1 MMGDSME
8 KETNMKATSAK
19 KNNTSSKSNTKNKK
33 VAQNTK
39 KNKKGNK
46 NFASNKKVEKERV
59 EVKEEIVKEVKE
71 EVVSKDTPA
80 TEKTSK
86 KKKSNLSNNE
96 FFKLLQLIL
105 IVTGIFLAFYL
116 VTWLFT
122 DKASDDKKEEE
133 KPEVTIQYDEIL
145 MSNLLKQKD
154 LEYYVLAYDA
164 EDKYYDSY
172 NMYIYTYSTQKDA
185 LRIYTSVLSN
195 GFNKKFYDKELKE
208 SVVDSADINKL
219 KLKETSLIRVRRGT
233 IRNVYEGHE
242 EIINFLS
249 TLGK

>member
-8 KETNMKATSAK
+8 KETNKKTTSAK
-19 KNNTSSKSNTKNKK
+19 KKNTSSKSNLNNKNN
-33 VAQNTK
+33 AQNTK
-39 KNKKGNK
+39 KNKKGDK
-46 NFASNKKVEKERV
+46 NIAQSKKV
-59 EVKEEIVKEVKE
+59 EVKEEKVKVKEVEIKE
-71 EVVSKDTPA
+71 EVVSTETPA
-80 TEKTSK
+80 AKETSK

-96 FFKLLQLIL
+96 FVKLLQLIL

-122 DKASDDKKEEE
+122 DNSDENKKELE
-133 KPEVTIQYDEIL
+133 KPEVSIQYDEIL

-185 LRIYTSVLSN
+185 KRVYTSVLSN

-208 SVVDSADINKL
+208 SVIDAADISKL
-219 KLKETSLIRVRRGT
+219 KLKDTSLIRVRRGT

>member
-8 KETNMKATSAK
+8 KETNKKTTSAK
-19 KNNTSSKSNTKNKK
+19 KKNTSSKSNLNNKNN
-33 VAQNTK
+33 AQNTK
-39 KNKKGNK
+39 KNKKGDK
-46 NFASNKKVEKERV
+46 NIAQSKKV
-59 EVKEEIVKEVKE
+59 EVKEEKVKEVEIKE
-71 EVVSKDTPA
+71 EVVSTETPA
-80 TEKTSK
+80 AKETSK

-96 FFKLLQLIL
+96 FVKLLQLIL

-122 DKASDDKKEEE
+122 DNSDENKKEEE
-133 KPEVTIQYDEIL
+133 KPEVSIQYDEIL

-185 LRIYTSVLSN
+185 KRVYTSVLSN

-208 SVVDSADINKL
+208 SVIDAADISKL
-219 KLKETSLIRVRRGT
+219 KLKDTSLIRVRRGT

>member
-8 KETNMKATSAK
+8 KETNKKTTSAK
-19 KNNTSSKSNTKNKK
+19 KKNTSSKSNLNNKNN
-33 VAQNTK
+33 AQNTK

-46 NFASNKKVEKERV
+46 NIVQSKKV
-59 EVKEEIVKEVKE
+59 EVKEEKVKEVEIKE
-71 EVVSKDTPA
+71 EIVSTETPA
-80 TEKTSK
+80 AKETSK

-96 FFKLLQLIL
+96 FVKLLQLIL

-122 DKASDDKKEEE
+122 DNSDKNKKEEE
-133 KPEVTIQYDEIL
+133 KPEVSIQYDEIL

-185 LRIYTSVLSN
+185 KRVYTSVLSN

-208 SVVDSADINKL
+208 SVIDAADISKL
-219 KLKETSLIRVRRGT
+219 KLKDTSLIRVRRGT

>member
-8 KETNMKATSAK
+8 KETNKKTTSAK
-19 KNNTSSKSNTKNKK
+19 KKNTSSKSNLNNKNN
-33 VAQNTK
+33 AQNTK
-39 KNKKGNK
+39 KNKKGDK
-46 NFASNKKVEKERV
+46 NIAQSKKV
-59 EVKEEIVKEVKE
+59 EVKEEKVKEVEIKE
-71 EVVSKDTPA
+71 EVVSTETPA
-80 TEKTSK
+80 AKETSK

-96 FFKLLQLIL
+96 FVKLLQLIL

-122 DKASDDKKEEE
+122 DNSDENKKEED
-133 KPEVTIQYDEIL
+133 KPEVSIQYDEIL

-172 NMYIYTYSTQKDA
+172 NMYIHTYSTQKDA
-185 LRIYTSVLSN
+185 KRVYTSILSN

-208 SVVDSADINKL
+208 SVIDAADISKL
-219 KLKETSLIRVRRGT
+219 KLKDTSLIRVRRGT

>member
-1 MMGDSME
+1 MGDSME
-8 KETNMKATSAK
+8 KETNKKTTSAK
-19 KNNTSSKSNTKNKK
+19 KKNTSSKSNLNNKNN
-33 VAQNTK
+33 AQNTK

-46 NFASNKKVEKERV
+46 NIVQSKKV
-59 EVKEEIVKEVKE
+59 EVKEEKVKEAEIKE
-71 EVVSKDTPA
+71 EIVSTETPA
-80 TEKTSK
+80 AKETSK

-96 FFKLLQLIL
+96 FVKLLQLIL

-122 DKASDDKKEEE
+122 DNSDKNKKEEE
-133 KPEVTIQYDEIL
+133 KPEVSIQYDEIL

-185 LRIYTSVLSN
+185 KRVYTSVLSN

-208 SVVDSADINKL
+208 SVIDAADISKL
-219 KLKETSLIRVRRGT
+219 KLKDTSLIRVRRGT

>member
-8 KETNMKATSAK
+8 KETNKKTTSAK
-19 KNNTSSKSNTKNKK
+19 KKNTSSKSNLNNKNN
-33 VAQNTK
+33 AQNTK

-46 NFASNKKVEKERV
+46 NIAQSKKV
-59 EVKEEIVKEVKE
+59 EVKEEKVKVKEVEIKE
-71 EVVSKDTPA
+71 EVVSTETPA
-80 TEKTSK
+80 AKETSK

-96 FFKLLQLIL
+96 FVKLLQLIL

-122 DKASDDKKEEE
+122 DNSDENKKEEE
-133 KPEVTIQYDEIL
+133 KPEVSIQYDEIL

-172 NMYIYTYSTQKDA
+172 NMYINTYSTQKDA
-185 LRIYTSVLSN
+185 KRVYTSVLSN

-208 SVVDSADINKL
+208 SVIDAADISKL
-219 KLKETSLIRVRRGT
+219 KLKDTSLIRVRRGT

>member
-8 KETNMKATSAK
+8 KETNKKTTSAK
-19 KNNTSSKSNTKNKK
+19 KKNTSSKSNLNNKNN
-33 VAQNTK
+33 AQNTK

-46 NFASNKKVEKERV
+46 NITQSKKV
-59 EVKEEIVKEVKE
+59 EVKEEKVKVKEVEIKE
-71 EVVSKDTPA
+71 EVVSTETPA
-80 TEKTSK
+80 AKETSK

-96 FFKLLQLIL
+96 FVKLLQLIL

-122 DKASDDKKEEE
+122 DNSDKNEKEEE
-133 KPEVTIQYDEIL
+133 KPEVSIQYDEIL

-172 NMYIYTYSTQKDA
+172 NMYINTYSTQKDA
-185 LRIYTSVLSN
+185 KRVYTSVLSN
-195 GFNKKFYDKELKE
+195 GFKKKFYDKELKE
-208 SVVDSADINKL
+208 SVIDAADISKL
-219 KLKETSLIRVRRGT
+219 KLKDTSLIRVRRGT

>member
-8 KETNMKATSAK
+8 KETNKKTTSAK
-19 KNNTSSKSNTKNKK
+19 KKNTSSKSNLNNKNN
-33 VAQNTK
+33 AQNTK
-39 KNKKGNK
+39 KNKKGDK
-46 NFASNKKVEKERV
+46 NIAQSKKV
-59 EVKEEIVKEVKE
+59 EVKEEKVKEVEIKE
-71 EVVSKDTPA
+71 EVVSTETPA
-80 TEKTSK
+80 AKETSK

-96 FFKLLQLIL
+96 FVKLLQLIL

-122 DKASDDKKEEE
+122 DNSDENKKEED
-133 KPEVTIQYDEIL
+133 KPEVSIQYDEIL

-172 NMYIYTYSTQKDA
+172 NMYIHKYSTQKDA
-185 LRIYTSVLSN
+185 KRVYTSILSN

-208 SVVDSADINKL
+208 SVIDAADISKL
-219 KLKETSLIRVRRGT
+219 KLKDTSLIRVRRGT

>member
-8 KETNMKATSAK
+8 KETNKKTTSAK
-19 KNNTSSKSNTKNKK
+19 KKNTSSKSNLNNKNN
-33 VAQNTK
+33 AQNTK

-46 NFASNKKVEKERV
+46 NIAQSKKV
-59 EVKEEIVKEVKE
+59 EVKEEKVKAKEVEIKE
-71 EVVSKDTPA
+71 EVVSTETPA
-80 TEKTSK
+80 AKETSK

-96 FFKLLQLIL
+96 FVKLLQLIL

-122 DKASDDKKEEE
+122 DNSDENKKEEE
-133 KPEVTIQYDEIL
+133 KPEVSIQYDEIL

-172 NMYIYTYSTQKDA
+172 NMYINTYSTQKDA
-185 LRIYTSVLSN
+185 KRVYTSVLSN

-208 SVVDSADINKL
+208 SVIDAADISKL
-219 KLKETSLIRVRRGT
+219 KLKDTSLIRVRRGT